1 VGGRTP
7 YEIVVFIDP
16 DAGAPAS
23 VLVARTRRAL
33 GGDAAGIDVVAA
45 EALETR
51 LRRAPGPIWLLRA
64 GSVPPAGRPFR
75 VPSSATGRP
84 LVAFGALRGDPTW
97 DRALSTTG
105 GELARFAEPLP
116 VESVY
121 LERPRALPP
130 FEPGRAPTAALDA
143 LRRSPDRRVVRL
155 DALDV
160 LPAGPPRIAQVVT
173 ALHDGGAERIAL
185 SLHARLPEHGFECR
199 LYVLDAPRRAA
210 LPAPPDT
217 VLLADAGRSRVER
230 VDALARRLAGDG
242 VDLVQAHLLDGDE
255 LRILAASGVP
265 VTSTLHNDRA
275 GWPAGLGDLEP
286 GVVRSWFACAE
297 GVGHAARAA
306 GLSGPVRVVPNGIEP
321 PAPAPETDLVI
332 GRARARA
339 RARWRAAWGI
349 DPDAIVVLVVANPR
363 PQKRPDRAVATL
375 AALRDAGH
383 DAHLVWIGAPLP
395 VFEDVTVAARA
406 LAVELG
412 VADAFHEVG
421 AVQDAGSLAEMRAAA
436 DVALLSSDWEGS
448 SLAALE
454 AVAAGLPLVTTA
466 VSGADE
472 LAAAHAGV
480 FVVPFEHEPLAP
492 ALAAAV
498 VAASAAGGTRR
509 SPTGLAPR
517 FTAAGMAARQAR
529 VLRWCLAPVPVDGPV
544 VLVTNNFSTG
554 GAQTSAAR
562 LLTAWRARG
571 VDARAWVIQEQG
583 AWPTPG
589 TERLRT
595 AGVPVAVASPEAGCA
610 PAAAT
615 VDAVLAGLRETGAR
629 AVLFWNVI
637 PEHKVRLAEAL
648 SGEIPVFDVS
658 PGEMFFA
665 SLHRLFARPPADL
678 PVSSPRAYG
687 GLLTGVAV
695 KFAAEAERARAVLG
709 VEPAVIP
716 NGLLV
721 AALPP
726 ARLRP
731 APTPDAPVIFG
742 TLARLA
748 PDKRLD
754 VLITAA
760 ARAATCAAP
769 GLRFEVRMAG
779 GPEPDAPDHADTLR
793 ALAERLGAPVRFV
806 GVVEAAVFLETLD
819 AFVLV
824 AEPEGCPN
832 ASLEAM
838 AAGLP
843 VVATAV
849 GGVIDQLADGAG
861 LLVPRGDVDGL
872 ADALVRLAA
881 DAALR
886 AELGHRAHART
897 RVRYTLDA
905 MVAAYTRLLNL

>member
-1 VGGRTP
+1 MGGRTP
-7 YEIVVFIDP
+7 YEIVVFVGP
-16 DAGAPAS
+16 DAGSPSA

-33 GGDAAGIDVVAA
+33 GGDAANVEVVAA
-45 EALETR
+45 DALEGR
-51 LRRAPGPIWLLRA
+51 LRRAHGPLWCLRA
-64 GSVPPAGRPFR
+64 GAVPPSGRPFC

-84 LVAFGALRGDPTW
+84 LLAFGALRGDATW

-105 GELARFAEPLP
+105 GELARFAEQLP

-130 FEPGRAPTAALDA
+130 FEPGRAPMSALDA
-143 LRRSPDRRVVRL
+143 LRRAPALRVVRL

-160 LPAGPPRIAQVVT
+160 RPAGVPRIAQVVT
-173 ALHDGGAERIAL
+173 ALHDGGAERVAL
-185 SLHARLPEHGFECR
+185 SLHARLPGHGFESR

-210 LPAPPDT
+210 LPAPADT
-217 VLLADAGRSRVER
+217 VSLADAGRSRVDR
-230 VDALARRLAGDG
+230 VAALARRLAGDG

-255 LRILAASGVP
+255 LRILAGSGVP

-275 GWPAGLGDLEP
+275 GWPAGLETLEP

-297 GVGHAARAA
+297 AVGHAARATG
-306 GLSGPVRVVPNGIEP
+306 GLRGPVRVVPNGIEP
-321 PAPAPETDLVI
+321 PAPAQDARLST
-332 GRARARA
+332 ARART
-339 RARWRAAWGI
+339 RWRSAWGI
-349 DPDAIVVLVVANPR
+349 DPGALVVLVVANPR

-375 AALRDAGH
+375 AALRGAGH

-395 VFEDVTVAARA
+395 AFEDVTVAARA

-412 VADAFHEVG
+412 VAGAYHEVG
-421 AVQDAGSLAEMRAAA
+421 AVQDAQSLAEMRSAA
-436 DVALLSSDWEGS
+436 DVALVSSDWEGS

-454 AVAAGLPLVTTA
+454 AVAVGLPLVTTA

-480 FVVPFEHEPLAP
+480 FVVPFEREPLAP

-498 VAASAAGGTRR
+498 VAALAAGGTRR

-529 VLRWCLAPVPVDGPV
+529 VLRWCLAPVPADGPV

-571 VDARAWVIQEQG
+571 VDARAWVIQEQR

-589 TERLRT
+589 TERLRS

-637 PEHKVRLAEAL
+637 PEHKVRLADVLA
-648 SGEIPVFDVS
+648 GEIPVFDVS

-665 SLHRLFARPPADL
+665 SLDRLFARPPADL

-709 VEPAVIP
+709 VEPVVIP
-716 NGLLV
+716 NGLPV

-769 GLRFEVRMAG
+769 GLHFEVRIAG

-793 ALAERLGAPVRFV
+793 ALAEQLGAPVHFV

-881 DAALR
+881 EAAPR
-886 AELGHRAHART
+886 AELGHRAHARA